1 MLPAPSI
8 AARPSSAPRPSR
20 LSRCQRTSWLMINKT
35 SAARMPMIEYVIPL
49 PLVNPCYSKRATYR
63 AVLALSTKIP
73 IMTSIAHYQVVFL
86 AKSAHRCS
94 LIGDT
99 AQPRLLWSVAIHI
112 QTFQNSGGV
121 RSRLRSYKLHLFQ
134 NASSCRPSAP
144 PLSWDGMFGS
154 SAKGKSHGA
163 SGAKKLRIRGYPRP
177 TAIPLA
183 ALPGFRTAG
192 RARPA

>member
-1 MLPAPSI
+1 
-8 AARPSSAPRPSR
+8 
-20 LSRCQRTSWLMINKT
+20 
-35 SAARMPMIEYVIPL
+35 MIEYVIPL

-94 LIGDT
+94 LIGDS

-121 RSRLRSYKLHLFQ
+121 RSRLRSYKLLLFQ

-144 PLSWDGMFGS
+144 PMTWADRSRTSVNTPPSPIG
-154 SAKGKSHGA
+154 
-163 SGAKKLRIRGYPRP
+163 IE
-177 TAIPLA
+177 TAEQKA
-183 ALPGFRTAG
+183 APF
-192 RARPA
+192 